1 MSPPRQIA
9 ETPPDPAD
17 LADGVPPEPR
27 FADEAAYADWL
38 IRRLS
43 DAHPPRRAGTPAERA
58 AQELVA
64 DRFTALGLGTRFE
77 DFRFSDDLYAVL
89 ALHFG
94 LGVAATALA
103 RRRPGV
109 GAALHALVAG
119 SYWLDS
125 TKRAEVLR
133 RLLPYRPSQNLVAT
147 LPALGERQLR
157 IVHLAHIDAALTGL
171 LFDPRFVAT
180 FAHKGTTA
188 PYPARSLAVATH
200 AEAAAAVL
208 AGFRALTGARHPRLR
223 AAEVAVGIPALVS
236 FLLNADVSRRA
247 HTVPG
252 AADDLSGVAASLAL
266 ARRFAADRPQGVEL
280 VYVVTGAEEAG
291 TGGARRLCAA
301 HRHEWDP
308 ADTVVVGLDG
318 LTNGELFWAAE
329 GEMAPRPL
337 APWLED
343 CLAATAAAD
352 DRFTGVRR
360 YQIPVGSTDAAPFQT
375 AGYDATTLTCVDLAQ
390 GSPRGYHHLSDTA
403 DNLDLDGL
411 LVSIDFAESFV
422 RRLCATRLGA
432 PPQ

>member
-1 MSPPRQIA
+1 MATHPTEAGSVEPGR
-9 ETPPDPAD
+9 AD
-17 LADGVPPEPR
+17 DAAD
-27 FADEAAYADWL
+27 ADWL

-43 DAHPPRRAGTPAERA
+43 DGHPPRRAGTPAERT

-64 DRFTALGLGTRFE
+64 ERFAALSLVTHVE
-77 DFRFSDDLYAVL
+77 EFRFSDDLYAVL

-103 RRRPGV
+103 RRRPGA

-147 LPALGERQLR
+147 LPAVGERRLR

-171 LFDPRFVAT
+171 LFEPRFIRT
-180 FAHKGTTA
+180 FAHKGTNA

-200 AEAAAAVL
+200 AEAMGALL
-208 AGFRALTGARHPRLR
+208 AGWRALTGDRHPRVR
-223 AAEVAVGIPALVS
+223 TAELVVAIPAVVS
-236 FLLNADVSRRA
+236 FLLNADVSRRG

-266 ARRFAADRPQGVEL
+266 AQRFAADRPDGVEL

-291 TGGARRLCAA
+291 TGGARRLCTA

-308 ADTVVVGLDG
+308 ADTVVIGLDG
-318 LTNGELFWAAE
+318 LTNGALFWAAE

-337 APWLED
+337 APWLEEV
-343 CLAATAAAD
+343 LAATASD
-352 DRFTGVRR
+352 DARFAGVRR
-360 YQIPVGSTDAAPFQT
+360 YQIPVGSTDTAPFQT

-390 GSPRGYHHLSDTA
+390 GAPRGYHHPSDTA
-403 DNLDLDGL
+403 DNLDLPGL
-411 LVSIDFAESFV
+411 LDSIDFAEAFL
-422 RRLCATRLGA
+422 RRLCAVRLA
-432 PPQ
+432 PSAGPHPRRES